1 MKKEGGGDK
10 EDKGLLLLNVIVLDV
25 SSIATLTFYECIVRY
40 LVHRCYYRR
49 LCLQARKLGEN
60 NKRSKEWHPRKAEYV
75 RK

>member
-40 LVHRCYYRR
+40 LVHRCYY
-49 LCLQARKLGEN
+49 
-60 NKRSKEWHPRKAEYV
+60 
-75 RK
+75 